1 MSLVN
6 RILGRPDAPQY
17 PAANASLT
25 GGVPASNGFS
35 WPTADAS
42 SPAMDLG
49 SDTYEP
55 INYAVPTG
63 VPAWAPAGVT
73 TWRTMETMK
82 PTISAKTVTEY
93 KNVVREVPVTVRVPK
108 APAAE
113 TATAVETAEA
123 ASRTAAETTAKTAS
137 RTKAASQAAT
147 TEAAAATES
156 AATAASTTS
165 KAASTTSKAAAV
177 ETELV
182 QTTKSVTER
191 VPVEKTKVNAT
202 PNLTTAGLLSAVKS
216 SAIVGGAISL
226 LFNGYAVM
234 KGQQSFAEGGSNVVG
249 DVAASA
255 VGGAG
260 GAVASAVGTSF
271 LAGALGIASGGWITL
286 LSLGLGIGGY
296 MLTDKLFR
304 STGFFQSLKQ
314 DVFNLLSG
322 KPKEVYTGPMTSN
335 YGFDTAPS
343 SNVPSFPGSNI
354 PTSNFPAANAP
365 ALP

>member
-1 MSLVN
+1 MSIVN

-25 GGVPASNGFS
+25 GAPASNGFA
-35 WPTADAS
+35 WPTAD
-42 SPAMDLG
+42 PATDLG

-55 INYAVPTG
+55 INYSVPTG

-93 KNVVREVPVTVRVPK
+93 KNIVKEVPVTVRVPK
-108 APAAE
+108 APVAEAPAAAEATRAAE
-113 TATAVETAEA
+113 TAATA
-123 ASRTAAETTAKTAS
+123 SKTTATTAS
-137 RTKAASQAAT
+137 TKAASQGVAG
-147 TEAAAATES
+147 TEAAAKTAS
-156 AATAASTTS
+156 KTAA
-165 KAASTTSKAAAV
+165 A

-216 SAIVGGAISL
+216 SAIVSGAISL
-226 LFNGYAVM
+226 LFNGYAVL

-249 DVAASA
+249 DVAAGA

-271 LAGALGIASGGWITL
+271 LASALGIASGGWITL

-304 STGFFQSLKQ
+304 SSGLFKSLKQ

-322 KPKEVYTGPMTSN
+322 KPKEVYTGPVAATPGYYAPSANHLSGFPASN
-335 YGFDTAPS
+335 LPS
-343 SNVPSFPGSNI
+343 SNL
-354 PTSNFPAANAP
+354 P